1 MAARRRTRR
10 SFIATAP
17 DGTTKQVNVLCYSDE
32 FAWKYLEAAGYYD
45 IEKIVKS
52 RPRVPASQATWR
64 KNDRAIQ
71 EALEMLGL
79 KLPVTIK
86 LTGHTGGRR
95 GGYRPTSNGA
105 GHHITIKNYLTP
117 ERAGRTLWHE
127 LAHAMQFERESGKWI
142 GHAALLKWE
151 ASDIHRGRYEHRP
164 CEVEAR
170 KFEEYNDACPLTLP
184 A

>member
-17 DGTTKQVNVLCYSDE
+17 DGTTKQINVLCYSDD
-32 FAWKYLEAAGYYD
+32 FAFRYLEQAGYCN
-45 IEKIVKS
+45 IEKIVKP
-52 RPRVPASQATWR
+52 RTRVPASEATWR

-71 EALEMLGL
+71 EAIEMLGL
-79 KLPVTIK
+79 RLPVTIK
-86 LTGHTGGRR
+86 LTGHAGGRR
-95 GGYRPTSNGA
+95 GGYRPTDDGA
-105 GHHITIKNYLTP
+105 GHHITIKNYLDP

-127 LAHAMQFERESGKWI
+127 LAHAMQFERETDGRV
-142 GHAALLKWE
+142 GRAALLRWN
-151 ASDIHRGRYEHRP
+151 ASDIHRGSYSRRP

-170 KFEEYNDACPLTLP
+170 NFEEYNDACPLTLP